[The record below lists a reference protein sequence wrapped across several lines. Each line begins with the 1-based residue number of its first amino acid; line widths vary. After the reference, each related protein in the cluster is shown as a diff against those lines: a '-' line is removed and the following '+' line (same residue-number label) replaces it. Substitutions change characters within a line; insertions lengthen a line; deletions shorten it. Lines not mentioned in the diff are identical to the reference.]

1 MKFIDTHSHIYYD
14 KFNHDFKD
22 VILRAKENN
31 ISNIVCVGVD
41 IDSSKKSI
49 EIAEQNDFIYATV
62 GYHPHESKDVT
73 ENYLYE
79 IEDLIK
85 HPKVVAVGEM
95 GLDFYY
101 NHSDKEIQMDV
112 FEKQLE
118 LSQKVDKP
126 AIIHNRM
133 ADDDMYNILK
143 TTNTSNAVIHCFTG
157 NYEYAKKILDLGML
171 LSFTGI
177 VTFAKDLEETVK
189 KVPLE
194 RMMIETDSPY
204 LAPVPHRGKRNEP
217 AMVTHIAQKIS
228 EIKNISIEEVADTT
242 TKTAQQFFG
251 I

>member
-41 IDSSKKSI
+41 LDSSKKSI

-79 IEDLIK
+79 IEELIK

-101 NHSDKEIQMDV
+101 NHSDKEIQIDV
-112 FEKQLE
+112 FEKQLKE
-118 LSQKVDKP
+118 MEARVASYK
-126 AIIHNRM
+126 
-133 ADDDMYNILK
+133 
-143 TTNTSNAVIHCFTG
+143 SS
-157 NYEYAKKILDLGML
+157 YEYLKSTI
-171 LSFTGI
+171 
-177 VTFAKDLEETVK
+177 
-189 KVPLE
+189 
-194 RMMIETDSPY
+194 Y
-204 LAPVPHRGKRNEP
+204 KR
-217 AMVTHIAQKIS
+217 K
-228 EIKNISIEEVADTT
+228 
-242 TKTAQQFFG
+242 FFG
-251 I
+251 GFGSL